1 MQLIYKRLAPLFF
14 ILMITGLFSCKKG
27 WLEAKPDKSLV
38 VPSTIADYQALLDNT
53 TEISTGIP
61 GVTTGLSPFNAQ
73 QNSLGEVSAGDFY
86 VLPNIFGSQFPIYQ
100 NAFTWEKDIYVGAKN
115 IDDWN
120 IPYKRVFLANVVLE
134 GIEKIKPADNT
145 EQQAWNNVKGA
156 ALFFRAYNHFDVA
169 QEFCKSYDK
178 NTAGDDP
185 GIPIRL
191 TSDFNQD
198 SKRGTV
204 LETYNQIIADLKE
217 ANNLLTVTLPSNTLY
232 KNRPTKAA
240 ANAMLARVYLFMEE
254 YDNAWQYADACLQ
267 QYNKLL
273 DFDSVYLANPGNSP
287 FLPHHDEVI
296 LNNTLTNAGIFFG
309 TRAIFDSAL
318 YNSYH
323 ADDLRLKLFY
333 RKVSNNPVWKGSYY
347 GGTSKFSGLATD
359 EIYLIRAECYARK
372 GNTDA
377 AMLDL
382 NTLLTKRWKAGT
394 FVSFTATDA
403 DDALVQIVEERRKEL
418 VFRGLRWPDL
428 KRLNKDPRFAVT
440 LTRTARDQTYTLPA
454 NDPKYVLPIPD
465 DVIQLTGMAQ
475 NPR

>member
-1 MQLIYKRLAPLFF
+1 MQLTYKRLLLLFF
-14 ILMITGLFSCKKG
+14 MLATAGLSSCKKG
-27 WLEAKPDKSLV
+27 WLEAKPDKSFV

-53 TEISTGIP
+53 TELSNAVP
-61 GVTTGLSPFNAQ
+61 GATVGLTPFNAQ
-73 QNSLGEVSAGDFY
+73 QNALGEVSAGDFY
-86 VLPNIFGSQFPIYQ
+86 VLPNIFTGQVAVYR
-100 NAFTWEKDIYVGAKN
+100 NAFTWAQDIYEGAKN

-120 IPYKRVFLANVVLE
+120 SPYKRVFLANVVLE

-178 NTAGDDP
+178 NMAGGDP

-191 TSDFNQD
+191 TPDFNYD

-204 LETYNQIIADLKE
+204 LETYNQIISDLKE
-217 ANNLLTVTLPSNTLY
+217 ANDLLPVTLPSNTLY

-240 ANAMLARVYLFMEE
+240 ANALLARVYLFMEE
-254 YDNAWQYADACLQ
+254 YDNAFQYADACLQ
-267 QYNKLL
+267 QYNKLI
-273 DFDSVYLANPGNSP
+273 DYDSLYIANPGNSP
-287 FLPHHDEVI
+287 FPPFNDEVI
-296 LNNTLTNAGIFFG
+296 LNNVLTNAGIIFG
-309 TRAIFDSAL
+309 TRPIFDSTL

-323 ADDLRLKLFY
+323 ADDVRQKIFY
-333 RKVSNNPVWKGSYY
+333 RKLSGNPVWKGSYY

-377 AMLDL
+377 AMQDL
-382 NTLLTKRWKAGT
+382 NTLLIKRWKART
-394 FVSFTATDA
+394 FVPFTATDA
-403 DDALVQIVEERRKEL
+403 DDALVQIVGERRKEL

-440 LTRTARDQTYTLPA
+440 LTRTVNGQTFTIEPNDQ
-454 NDPKYVLPIPD
+454 KYVLPIPD
-465 DVIQLTGMAQ
+465 DVILLTGMAQ

>member
-191 TSDFNQD
+191 T
-198 SKRGTV
+198 T
-204 LETYNQIIADLKE
+204 
-217 ANNLLTVTLPSNTLY
+217 
-232 KNRPTKAA
+232 
-240 ANAMLARVYLFMEE
+240 
-254 YDNAWQYADACLQ
+254 
-267 QYNKLL
+267 
-273 DFDSVYLANPGNSP
+273 
-287 FLPHHDEVI
+287 
-296 LNNTLTNAGIFFG
+296 
-309 TRAIFDSAL
+309 TRS
-318 YNSYH
+318 
-323 ADDLRLKLFY
+323 
-333 RKVSNNPVWKGSYY
+333 
-347 GGTSKFSGLATD
+347 
-359 EIYLIRAECYARK
+359 
-372 GNTDA
+372 
-377 AMLDL
+377 
-382 NTLLTKRWKAGT
+382 
-394 FVSFTATDA
+394 
-403 DDALVQIVEERRKEL
+403 
-418 VFRGLRWPDL
+418 
-428 KRLNKDPRFAVT
+428 
-440 LTRTARDQTYTLPA
+440 
-454 NDPKYVLPIPD
+454 
-465 DVIQLTGMAQ
+465 
-475 NPR
+475 